1 MKKLTVGGKFDW
13 YIDTLEKSGMFILE
27 LSNEEIETFIFEDF
41 IVGVTSFFSKN
52 NLSEL
57 KANEIIDEDMEKNT
71 YLLREKVLKIDN
83 TDLWNI
89 NSVRQSSEWLDIFRR
104 SDELKRQLKERWSD
118 EEIEYLKHY
127 NDYMLINEIT

>member
-1 MKKLTVGGKFDW
+1 LKKLTVGGKFDW

-57 KANEIIDEDMEKNT
+57 KANEIIDEDMEKNA

-118 EEIEYLKHY
+118 EEIEYLKT
-127 NDYMLINEIT
+127 L

>member
-1 MKKLTVGGKFDW
+1 MKKLTIGGKFDW
-13 YIDTLEKSGMFILE
+13 FIDTLEKSGMFILE

-52 NLSEL
+52 NLNEL
-57 KANEIIDEDMEKNT
+57 KANEIIDEDMEKNA

-83 TDLWNI
+83 TNLWNI

-104 SDELKRQLKERWSD
+104 SDELKSQLKERWSD
-118 EEIEYLKHY
+118 EEIEYLKT
-127 NDYMLINEIT
+127 L

>member
-13 YIDTLEKSGMFILE
+13 FIDTLEKSGMFILE

-52 NLSEL
+52 NLDEL
-57 KANEIIDEDMEKNT
+57 KANEIIDEDMEKNA

-83 TDLWNI
+83 TNLWNI

-104 SDELKRQLKERWSD
+104 SDELKSQLKERWSD
-118 EEIEYLKHY
+118 EEIEYLKT
-127 NDYMLINEIT
+127 L